1 MKKQIFALTAVA
13 ALTSGFAM
21 AAEEE
26 QADMSDPTA
35 AYTAVGI
42 GYGNEG
48 MNMKLMYMNSDPASP
63 IKTGFLLE
71 VNDPFDK
78 EGGDPKFSGGVHPV
92 MGPNGTPVGVAP
104 NMNDKQSN
112 RNYRFRYG
120 SINTEN
126 GLGHMLD
133 MVLADHP
140 FYGQIAVPQ
149 IGALAT
155 LPLFNDKLYLWPVFL
170 VGGVIAEDNTK
181 LLAESVKQAQP
192 SQAGT
197 IDALLATRSSGM
209 DWASTIYSFKTYA
222 RYKFTDSLWLLGA
235 YTYTEDM
242 SGKSWD
248 ASIQEGGLQMSS
260 EQLEMTLGYQI
271 TPSQN
276 LRFNYHHFSG
286 NGSKDKL
293 WIDYNYSF

>member
-78 EGGDPKFSGGVHPV
+78 EGGDPKFSGMTLVPHPATGQ
-92 MGPNGTPVGVAP
+92 MIPAP
-104 NMNDKQSN
+104 TFNDKQSN

-170 VGGVIAEDNTK
+170 VGGVIAEDNMK
-181 LLAESVKQAQP
+181 MLAGGLGNPAAAS
-192 SQAGT
+192 
-197 IDALLATRSSGM
+197 ALNISSSGM

-248 ASIQEGGLQMSS
+248 ADILEGGLQMSS